1 MQVINYFA
9 KPRSACLPAR
19 QGLISITVGATHG
32 KLNATAYTTLKGLNI
47 THDYP

>member
-9 KPRSACLPAR
+9 KPRS
-19 QGLISITVGATHG
+19 GLISITVGATHG